1 MTAGRSELFRCSF
14 TDNVIQNAAFDYAKE
29 KAEEVF
35 SRSKMN
41 DSTSSYPKFTI
52 DEIKLGNALGKG
64 NFGIVYECKEFATS
78 SRPGYTKQM
87 STMSVT
93 SSTSLGEEGKYT
105 FE

>member
-41 DSTSSYPKFTI
+41 DST
-52 DEIKLGNALGKG
+52 
-64 NFGIVYECKEFATS
+64 V
-78 SRPGYTKQM
+78 
-87 STMSVT
+87 
-93 SSTSLGEEGKYT
+93 SL
-105 FE
+105 FR